1 MGQSIHTDTKK
12 LTYFGRKF
20 EITFGVSDEM
30 SHIVSNF
37 ISNEANFLYKINYQ
51 YTLLDTICITYI

>member
-20 EITFGVSDEM
+20 EITFGISDE
-30 SHIVSNF
+30 IVCP
-37 ISNEANFLYKINYQ
+37 YKINYQ